1 MGNAQVLLSMMI
13 ALPFLAF
20 GFPKEF
26 YWHMSLEHIG
36 LFVVASFTAL
46 SQLML
51 VRAFQI
57 GPPVVASMTSLMR
70 VIFTAIAGV
79 ILFSEKITLLRGLG
93 GLLLFSSILLVVWS
107 RDRAARRRTQ
117 ESLLDADVLQRQ

>member
-1 MGNAQVLLSMMI
+1 MI
-13 ALPFLAF
+13 
-20 GFPKEF
+20 
-26 YWHMSLEHIG
+26 
-36 LFVVASFTAL
+36 
-46 SQLML
+46 
-51 VRAFQI
+51 VRALQI
-57 GPPVVASMTSLMR
+57 GPPVVAAMTSLMR